1 MQQNGSTAQTVSQH
15 APSEQPRVWLGAQ
28 QSFAFGAPQM
38 SSHVVHSCSA
48 CAAHVWLHASMQQ
61 NGSTAQTAS
70 QQTSSEQPG
79 NTLVEQQS
87 LGLVS
92 PQPPPPQPMQIWQN
106 LMAFWAQLASHAVSQ
121 QEKSKV
127 QMVSQHSASLQPGV
141 VLGAQQSFPFGWPQ
155 TTPLQADGSQFWLAS
170 WAQTESHRVTQ
181 QDGSVKQIVSQQVA
195 SEQPGVMPAEQQSF
209 AFGAPQFVKPGHELH
224 RTLALAA
231 QSESQPESQQ
241 QGSSV
246 QTVVQQAA
254 SEQPGNWLE

>member
-106 LMAFWAQLASHAVSQ
+106 LIAFWAQLASHAVSQ

-141 VLGAQQSFPFGWPQ
+141 VLGAQQSF
-155 TTPLQADGSQFWLAS
+155 
-170 WAQTESHRVTQ
+170 
-181 QDGSVKQIVSQQVA
+181 
-195 SEQPGVMPAEQQSF
+195 
-209 AFGAPQFVKPGHELH
+209 AFGAPQVVAPRHDSH
-224 RTLALAA
+224 RWFALLT
-231 QSESQPESQQ
+231 QRMSQPMSQQ
-241 QGSSV
+241 KGSSV
-246 QTVVQQAA
+246 QTVVQHAA
-254 SEQPGNWLE
+254 SEQPGNWLGAQQSLVFGAPHCAKAMPAKSIGVLKTSATM